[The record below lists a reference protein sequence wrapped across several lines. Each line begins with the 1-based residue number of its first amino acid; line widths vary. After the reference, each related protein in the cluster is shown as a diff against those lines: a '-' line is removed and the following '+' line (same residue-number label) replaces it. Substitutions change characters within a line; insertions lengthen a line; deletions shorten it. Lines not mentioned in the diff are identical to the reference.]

1 MVSPST
7 SFLSVSG
14 MDTSGETVGRK
25 GKESF
30 FNYLK
35 KLYLNRVMIYD
46 LVFFRF
52 KMFGLD
58 NESLFQCQA
67 TRFIYRHKTT
77 CRLVIP
83 EDIKY

>member
-46 LVFFRF
+46 L
-52 KMFGLD
+52 
-58 NESLFQCQA
+58 LFDYIVQGS
-67 TRFIYRHKTT
+67 YYENSNVVKNWKEL
-77 CRLVIP
+77 LVHVILT
-83 EDIKY
+83 